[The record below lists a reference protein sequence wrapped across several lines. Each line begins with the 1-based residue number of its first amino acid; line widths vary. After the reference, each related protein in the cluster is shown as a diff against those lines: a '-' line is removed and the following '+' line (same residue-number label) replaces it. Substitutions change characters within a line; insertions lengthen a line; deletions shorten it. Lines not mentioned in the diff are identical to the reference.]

1 MANPLTPTTVR
12 RSVSDSSKR
21 KYGNKWEPVYNKKV
35 NIKKL
40 ENLLENALLAGDT
53 TVKLGEQTLTL
64 HELEDI
70 IREKQPKNY
79 KTHPLLSMK
88 DEDIIPWY
96 YEDVD
101 LSLVYKDQDNKKY
114 YADDI
119 VVLSTFPELK
129 YTFSKTTN
137 KKPFTQVMHEFTV
150 VDESLTE
157 HKLPYTLYIQNA
169 PANRVFVNS
178 KLNGQIDVFTNNISY
193 LYVGERKHD
202 ASSNNDVVSF
212 ITSKP
217 KIVDKTFTYTGSD
230 ATYIGFQNVD
240 GTKQITYFG
249 KLNEKLTLNPNDKC
263 KITLKNNVGTS
274 ESYLC
279 EVWNVNS
286 LDFIPALSEGKEGPN
301 KNLHITHSKIAVT
314 TGVTNSIKEKT
325 QTTVAIDP
333 YTSKLEYFTY
343 TYKDKYK
350 DWTKHSHL
358 LQGKVEFIEHP
369 IYPMFRH
376 ITSRENTNH
385 EYYCGYMSSA
395 YTINLCNTL
404 KQTGRQISYSIDG
417 KVKDYV
423 FDRTDLETAEKIT
436 VDPYSYAYL
445 CTNGDLSLLRNIKL
459 PKLSTSVTISDDEH
473 IENTTYYKLAETNFD
488 LPTKIRLSLKYGRHI
503 CDNLPITISSKFKN
517 PLNDDY
523 LDDSPNL
530 EFDTVV
536 NVRSNPILSCSCE
549 INKNTDEKS
558 IYISVKKLQK
568 IVGGE
573 NVDKYPITM
582 NGIGA
587 IERDSKTVCMNS
599 EKFNVDENRFVQYTN
614 EGTNIELLAFG
625 FSYEI
630 SGSGIVD
637 NNLVNNKTFTEM
649 YNIDSETTRY
659 SYLISDDGTN
669 ITRPSINSL
678 EAPDVTVEYFGK
690 NAVLTVNSD
699 EFTIWNNELT
709 SINATGD
716 SVDSAYFVKNSMCV
730 VPSTKNTVVFTYLH
744 KGNVNN
750 KSYIGTL
757 EIPIETQTCTSTKIW
772 STYEYDLS
780 PEIGTIN
787 QWKYTY
793 DVYEDNHVDYR
804 DIILN
809 DTGGSY
815 RKRAHLKYVNTT
827 DLVSKLVPSKIIVS
841 LYSAYSEGTISEGFK
856 LLDKSEQQIFRD
868 NGIALK
874 TIALLEPVSLNPK
887 SKDIYLPA
895 LTDFYYLTDPVSGTE
910 TTYPIFREQ
919 YFLCE
924 EYVDDYV
931 ATGKYYL
938 YCTFGTSN
946 GPDSRC
952 DVLPPFIFKLNE
964 FNTLNKN
971 IWWRSDYETYIN
983 SSKEIKTF
991 NLLRP
996 DDAVSSY
1003 VLCGFSKDVISSLP
1017 RSNSMAESIHKDNEV
1032 VGTYFTNDDVNIT
1045 YVTTTYT
1052 LDVNK
1057 KLCSINSTTSYLL
1070 RGTSYDYIDTYSGM
1084 YYPTEKEFN
1093 IQYIIQTNHTPKN
1106 LSVCAYVKTEFKN
1119 ENNEILNP
1127 IFRLDKNIYGSL
1139 CNATDYII
1147 YPELIRDYVTYSF
1160 TEPDAQ

>member
-12 RSVSDSSKR
+12 RPVSDSSKR

-53 TVKLGEQTLTL
+53 TVQLGGQTLTL

-70 IREKQPKNY
+70 IREKRPKNY
-79 KTHPLLSMK
+79 KAHPLLSMK

-119 VVLSTFPELK
+119 AVLSTFSELK
-129 YTFSKTTN
+129 YTFSKTTA

-150 VDESLTE
+150 IDESLTE

-178 KLNGQIDVFTNNISY
+178 ELNGQIDVFTNNISY

-202 ASSNNDVVSF
+202 ASSNSDVVSF
-212 ITSKP
+212 ITSKS

-230 ATYIGFQNVD
+230 ATYIGFQKVND
-240 GTKQITYFG
+240 NKQITYLG
-249 KLNEKLTLNPNDKC
+249 RPGEHLTLNLNDKC
-263 KITLKNNVGTS
+263 NIKLKNDDGTPVN
-274 ESYLC
+274 YLC
-279 EVWNVNS
+279 EVWNVGS

-314 TGVTNSIKEKT
+314 TGVTNSIGEKT
-325 QTTVAIDP
+325 KTTVTIDP
-333 YTSKLEYFTY
+333 YVSKLKYFTY
-343 TYKDKYK
+343 TYKDKYA
-350 DWTKHSHL
+350 DWTKHSRL
-358 LQGKVEFIEHP
+358 LQGTVEFIEHP
-369 IYPMFRH
+369 IYPKFRR
-376 ITSRENTNH
+376 TRDVTGRAGREDTTT
-385 EYYCGYMSSA
+385 EYYCGYMSNA

-404 KQTGRQISYSIDG
+404 KQIGRQISYSIDG
-417 KVKDYV
+417 EVKDYV
-423 FDRTDLETAEKIT
+423 FDRTDLETTEKIT
-436 VDPYSYAYL
+436 VDPYNYAYL
-445 CTNGDLSLLRNIKL
+445 CTNGDLSLSRNITL
-459 PKLSTSVTISDDEH
+459 PKLSTTVIISDDEH
-473 IENTTYYKLAETNFD
+473 VENATYYKLMETNFD
-488 LPTKIRLSLKYGRHI
+488 LPTKIRLALKYGRHI
-503 CDNLPITISSKFKN
+503 CDNLPITISSEFKN
-517 PLNDDY
+517 PLNGDY
-523 LDDSPNL
+523 LDGSPDL

-536 NVRSNPILSCSCE
+536 NVRSNPVLSCSCE
-549 INKNTDEKS
+549 INKSIDENS
-558 IYISVKKLQK
+558 IYVSVKKLQK
-568 IVGGE
+568 VVSGE

-587 IERDSKTVCMNS
+587 IERDSKTICMNS
-599 EKFNVDENRFVQYTN
+599 EKFNVDENRFVQYAN
-614 EGTNIELLAFG
+614 EGTDIKLLAFG

-630 SGSGIVD
+630 SGAGIV
-637 NNLVNNKTFTEM
+637 NSKTFTEI
-649 YNIDSETTRY
+649 YNIDTETTRY
-659 SYLISDDGTN
+659 SYLISDDRTN

-716 SVDSAYFVKNSMCV
+716 SVGSTYFVKNSICV
-730 VPSTKNTVVFTYLH
+730 VSSTQNNVVFTYLH
-744 KGNVNN
+744 KASMNN
-750 KSYIGTL
+750 KSYVGTL
-757 EIPIETQTCTSTKIW
+757 EIPIETQTPTSTKIW

-793 DVYEDNHVDYR
+793 NIYEDNSVDYC

-809 DTGGSY
+809 DTGGSQ
-815 RKRAHLKYVNTT
+815 RKQARLEYIDTT
-827 DLVSKLVPSKIIVS
+827 DLVSKLVPSKVIVS
-841 LYSAYSEGTISEGFK
+841 LYSAYSEGKISEGFK
-856 LLDKSEQQIFRD
+856 LLDPSEQQTFRD

-887 SKDIYLPA
+887 PKDIHLPA

-924 EYVDDYV
+924 EYVDDYI

-938 YCTFGTSN
+938 YCTFGTSD

-996 DDAVSSY
+996 DDVVSSY
-1003 VLCGFSKDVISSLP
+1003 VLCGFSKDIISSLP
-1017 RSNSMAESIHKDNEV
+1017 YSNSMAESIHKYNEI
-1032 VGTYFTNDDVNIT
+1032 VGTYFRNDGVNIA

-1057 KLCSINSTTSYLL
+1057 KLCSINSTTSQLL

-1084 YYPTEKEFN
+1084 YYPGEPKFGS
-1093 IQYIIQTNHTPKN
+1093 QYEIRTNHTPKN

-1119 ENNEILNP
+1119 ENDETLNP
-1127 IFRLDKNIYGSL
+1127 IFRLDKNMYGSL
-1139 CNATDYII
+1139 CNATDYTI
-1147 YPELIRDYVTYSF
+1147 YPELIGDYVTYSF
-1160 TEPDAQ
+1160 AEPNE